1 MVWLSNTAEM
11 AKQSVV
17 MPLWKKQIRGSL
29 VRIIK
34 LKSGRITLA
43 FLLLE
48 FLLTGAFQRF

>member
-1 MVWLSNTAEM
+1 MWLSNTAEM
-11 AKQSVV
+11 TKQSVV